1 MQAAAWD
8 LRVARAVPFALVC
21 TLVAAAGH
29 AAVGGGDVALP
40 ALAAGFAAVVLLAAA
55 LGGRERSLGAI
66 TAALGAGQ
74 LGLHLLFHTLTPAR
88 AHHMA
93 GMSMPEA
100 AGRLLCDDM
109 PGNGVTR
116 LPAGTSPEQLIS
128 DAGLDPHAYAAAG
141 AGHAASGLFGT
152 GPAMLLGH
160 LAAAVVVELVAAA
173 WRGRAVAAGEAH
185 RGGGPRVV
193 RPAAP
198 CGGDAR
204 RRPARGARGRAGRAP
219 PPGRGR
225 PAARGGRPGAQP
237 GAARA
242 ARGGVRALT
251 ARHGP
256 WRALRP
262 DRTDAERPSPAPP
275 PSPAHPCGP
284 VAAVR
289 PAPLGEPIMR
299 TTPARRTALAAAV
312 AGAAVV
318 ALAGQPP
325 PTSPSSRAASRR
337 AATPPWRSGCR
348 TRVTPPPP

>member
-1 MQAAAWD
+1 MTAHPAAPFAGAAAPADGVQAAAWD

-29 AAVGGGDVALP
+29 TAVGGGDVALP

-141 AGHAASGLFGT
+141 AGHAASGLFGS

-160 LAAAVVVELVAAA
+160 LAAAVVAGWWLRRGEAALWRLVKLTAAA
-173 WRGRAVAAGEAH
+173 AREWSAPLRRAVAMLAAVLLGVPAAA
-185 RGGGPRVV
+185 
-193 RPAAP
+193 PAAP
-198 CGGDAR
+198 R
-204 RRPARGARGRAGRAP
+204 RRAEDVPL
-219 PPGRGR
+219 
-225 PAARGGRPGAQP
+225 PGAV
-237 GAARA
+237 ALVHSLVR
-242 ARGGVRALT
+242 RG
-251 ARHGP
+251 
-256 WRALRP
+256 
-262 DRTDAERPSPAPP
+262 PP
-275 PSPAHPCGP
+275 
-284 VAAVR
+284 
-289 PAPLGEPIMR
+289 
-299 TTPARRTALAAAV
+299 
-312 AGAAVV
+312 VV
-318 ALAGQPP
+318 AFA
-325 PTSPSSRAASRR
+325 R
-337 AATPPWRSGCR
+337 
-348 TRVTPPPP
+348 